1 MRQKC
6 GFFTGRTEGIPH
18 APLACIEYESTCGG
32 IKAFPKIACKSAS
45 SKLDEHLVWLGG
57 LHYSYYTEP
66 YKSDP
71 NLMGFTNEA
80 IGPMISVFMRMM
92 FQVWTSTQSWFSWPK
107 SKVGWSTSGY
117 FWLTLADE
125 RTSLEKYNFCC
136 GLFQIQPWQQK
147 QMWQPRENFSK
158 AFPRLLN
165 AVCYVL
171 TLATCGFNGM
181 YVFRKWDAKQ

>member
-1 MRQKC
+1 MQER
-6 GFFTGRTEGIPH
+6 
-18 APLACIEYESTCGG
+18 
-32 IKAFPKIACKSAS
+32 
-45 SKLDEHLVWLGG
+45 KLEIRRKGG
-57 LHYSYYTEP
+57 LNIWSGWGGSTTVTT
-66 YKSDP
+66 P
-71 NLMGFTNEA
+71 NPTNLTQTWWVFTNEA